1 MIVELCSNCKKKFA
15 VIGDLCQFCNEETN
29 MKITHILK
37 EIASEPGTN
46 AKMEILKKYKD
57 NELLKKVLYLANSR
71 RAKFYIKDI
80 PSFAYS
86 GKDLPLNQILDGLHV
101 LSERI
106 VTGHDA
112 IEHLSGMLSD
122 LHPDDAYVLERIIEK
137 DLKIGMGTTNINKV
151 IPKLIEETPYM
162 GAKSYDEKYVRDIFK
177 NGSAISQLKMDGRY
191 SNAIIRHGSVELE
204 SRQGE
209 ITHLEGSKLIQELEK
224 FPDCVLNGELTI
236 DGIHRYKANGIVAS
250 LVSIGD
256 KIFKGEDVKK
266 EIADFEKKNEIGYQ
280 EALDRIK
287 YTVWDKIT
295 LEEYFAA
302 SSKTVYDSRLSQLLL
317 ILSELKPSLVTVV
330 EGKFVKNIEEAMDH
344 FQEMLQRGEEGTIL
358 KALDKGWKDSKPAY
372 QVKMKL
378 EMTFDLR
385 IIGFQYGTAGTKN
398 EHVISTLLCESEDG
412 LLKTN
417 PSGMSEDMMK
427 YITEHQP
434 ELMGTVV
441 ECKSSGISQ
450 NKLGEYSMLHPRV
463 SKLRD
468 DKATCDTLESIKEI
482 EAMAKGLKK

>member
-1 MIVELCSNCKKKFA
+1 
-15 VIGDLCQFCNEETN
+15 
-29 MKITHILK
+29 MKIKTILQ
-37 EIASEPGTN
+37 ELADEPGTN
-46 AKMEILKKYKD
+46 AKMDILRKYKD
-57 NELLKKVLYLANSR
+57 NELLHRVLYLSNSR
-71 RAKFYIKDI
+71 RAKFYIKEI
-80 PSFAYS
+80 PSYAYN
-86 GKDLPLNQILDGLHV
+86 GKDLSLDQV
-101 LSERI
+101 LSGLDVLSRRV

-112 IEHLSGMLSD
+112 IEHLSEMLCD
-122 LHPDDAYVLERIIEK
+122 LHPDDSYVIEKIIDK

-162 GAKSYDEKYVRDIFK
+162 GAKSYDIKYVRDIFK
-177 NGSAISQLKMDGRY
+177 TGPAISQLKMDGRY
-191 SNAIIRHGSVELE
+191 ANAIIRSNSVELE

-209 ITHLEGSKLIQELEK
+209 ITHLEGSILWKELEK

-236 DGIHRYKANGIVAS
+236 SGMNRYKANGIVAS

-256 KIFKGEDVKK
+256 KIFKGEDVTK

-280 EALDRIK
+280 EALDRIH

-295 LEEYFAA
+295 VDAYFAA
-302 SSKTVYDSRLSQLLL
+302 SSKTTYTSRLSQLNILL
-317 ILSELKPSLVTVV
+317 SDINPSHISLV
-330 EGKFVKNIEEAMDH
+330 EGEYVKNIEEAMNH

-358 KALDKGWKDSKPAY
+358 KALDKGWKDGKPTY

-398 EHVISTLLCESEDG
+398 ENVISTLLCESEDG

-417 PSGMSEDMMK
+417 PSGMKEDMMK
-427 YITEHQP
+427 YITENQ
-434 ELMGTVV
+434 EKLMGTIV

-450 NKLGEYSMLHPRV
+450 NKSGEYSMLHPRV

-468 DKATCDTLESIKEI
+468 DKSSCDTLESIKEI
-482 EAMAKGLKK
+482 EAMAKGLKSF

>member
-1 MIVELCSNCKKKFA
+1 MIVELCSKCKKKFA

-29 MKITHILK
+29 MKIVHILK
-37 EIASEPGTN
+37 EIASETGTN

-86 GKDLPLNQILDGLHV
+86 GKDLPLNQVLDGLRV

-177 NGSAISQLKMDGRY
+177 NGPAISQLKMDGRY

-224 FPDCVLNGELTI
+224 FPDCVLNGELTVGSERKKIKINPGDTIFI
-236 DGIHRYKANGIVAS
+236 DGIQYDYQYIVEK
-250 LVSIGD
+250 LKSIG
-256 KIFKGEDVKK
+256 KI
-266 EIADFEKKNEIGYQ
+266 
-280 EALDRIK
+280 
-287 YTVWDKIT
+287 
-295 LEEYFAA
+295 
-302 SSKTVYDSRLSQLLL
+302 
-317 ILSELKPSLVTVV
+317 
-330 EGKFVKNIEEAMDH
+330 
-344 FQEMLQRGEEGTIL
+344 
-358 KALDKGWKDSKPAY
+358 
-372 QVKMKL
+372 
-378 EMTFDLR
+378 
-385 IIGFQYGTAGTKN
+385 
-398 EHVISTLLCESEDG
+398 
-412 LLKTN
+412 
-417 PSGMSEDMMK
+417 
-427 YITEHQP
+427 
-434 ELMGTVV
+434 
-441 ECKSSGISQ
+441 
-450 NKLGEYSMLHPRV
+450 
-463 SKLRD
+463 
-468 DKATCDTLESIKEI
+468 
-482 EAMAKGLKK
+482 